1 MPNPEVLLRRLR
13 ALESYLAVL
22 RSLQRYARDEFLAN
36 PEHYG
41 SAERFLQLALE
52 CLNDMGGHVV
62 ADLHLGAADTY
73 AHVVERIAAAG
84 YIDVD
89 LERTWLRMVGFR
101 NVLVHD
107 YLEIDR
113 SIVYDVLQNRLDD
126 FVKLQRMFAQFL

>member
-22 RSLQRYARDEFLAN
+22 RSIQRYSREEFLAD

-41 SAERFLQLALE
+41 AAERFLQLALE

-73 AHVVERIAAAG
+73 AEVVERLATAG
-84 YIDVD
+84 YIDAE

-107 YLEIDR
+107 YLTIDR
-113 SIVYDVLQNRLDD
+113 DIVFDVLQRRLDD
-126 FVKLQRMFAQFL
+126 FVALQRMFAGML